1 MARHRVMIPR
11 LAPLLVRVAAGEE
24 RLILQPLVLLAVLV
38 VEEPEINRQAR
49 ETRRVQLPRK
59 VIAVGLAAFQV
70 LLVLAEVAA
79 LVLLAVT
86 EVAQLAVVEEREP
99 HHQFLAVP

>member
-11 LAPLLVRVAAGEE
+11 LAPLLVQVAAGEE